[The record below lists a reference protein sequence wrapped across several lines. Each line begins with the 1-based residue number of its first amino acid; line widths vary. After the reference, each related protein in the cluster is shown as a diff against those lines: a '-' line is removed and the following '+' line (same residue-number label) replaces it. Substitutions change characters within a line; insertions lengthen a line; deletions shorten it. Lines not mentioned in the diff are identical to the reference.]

1 MKVHRDIRMV
11 RWLLSSGF
19 LALVTA
25 NVWAAGGP
33 AAKSESQQKGN
44 GFVTISVLTGRM
56 LAPVEGAAVTL
67 VVGDCSLREI
77 GRTDSEGRLRVRQ
90 SLFREDDA
98 RLMLVCARSFY
109 CAAVI
114 LKDFPVGE
122 FQKVQIAL
130 ANLVLVN

>member
-25 NVWAAGGP
+25 SAWAAGGP

-44 GFVTISVLTGRM
+44 RFVTISVLTGRM
-56 LAPVEGAAVTL
+56 LAPVEGAEISL
-67 VVGDCSLREI
+67 LLGDCSMMEI
-77 GRTDSEGRLRVRQ
+77 GRTDSEGDLRVRQ
-90 SLFREDDA
+90 EIFRKVDA
-98 RLMLVCARSFY
+98 KLMLVCAESFE

-114 LKDFPVGE
+114 LKDRPVGE
-122 FQKVQIAL
+122 YHKIHIAL
-130 ANLVLVN
+130 AHFILVN